1 MLISNQTANT
11 KKSSLLKKLILIM
24 TVSAFPFIQ
33 VTADELNVTQHSVS
47 KGEFKKN
54 LDEQKRKSIIDESKL
69 SEFSDQLKGKASG
82 KTRTEIINNMKKTI
96 QISTKDN
103 TSSSSNFNNT
113 GTNNKS
119 ASNNNSDYFADFD
132 IYSASSFLQD
142 DFDGDGYYQ
151 TFSVT
156 FDADIYTYTDSQY
169 GEVYAL
175 LYISKN
181 GGPWTHY
188 FTTDNFLIQGDSD
201 LDEYEVISTMVSG
214 YESDHYDVLID
225 LYQVGYSDI
234 VASLSS
240 QDNNALYA
248 LPIESA
254 DYDEPYVEVVEVV
267 EVHSGSMHWL
277 ILVLVSILL
286 FRRYS
291 ANS

>member
-1 MLISNQTANT
+1 MLINNQAANT
-11 KKSSLLKKLILIM
+11 KKLNIFKKLMLVM
-24 TVSAFPFIQ
+24 TVSALPFTQ
-33 VTADELNVTQHSVS
+33 VTAGELTVTQHSVS

-54 LDEQKRKSIIDESKL
+54 LNEQKRKSIIDQSKL
-69 SEFSDQLKGKASG
+69 AEFPDQLKGTASG
-82 KTRTEIINNMKKTI
+82 KTRSEIIKNPNKSL
-96 QISTKDN
+96 QITTRNN
-103 TSSSSNFNNT
+103 TSINSSFDNNSSNST
-113 GTNNKS
+113 SNKS
-119 ASNNNSDYFADFD
+119 SDYFADFD
-132 IYSASSFLQD
+132 IYSASTFLQD

-156 FDADIYTYTDSQY
+156 FDADIYSYTDNLY

-201 LDEYEVISTMVSG
+201 LDEYEVISTMLSG

-267 EVHSGSMHWL
+267 EVHSGSMYW
-277 ILVLVSILL
+277 LVLVLVNIFL

-291 ANS
+291 ANN